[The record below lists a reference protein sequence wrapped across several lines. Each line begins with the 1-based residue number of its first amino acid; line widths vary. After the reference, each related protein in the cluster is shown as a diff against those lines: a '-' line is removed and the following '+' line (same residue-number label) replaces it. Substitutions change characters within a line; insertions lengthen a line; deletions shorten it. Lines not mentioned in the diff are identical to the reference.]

1 MKNMTEI
8 LKSEKDFPD
17 NKIENNVVESV
28 KVDTIA
34 HYGNITSF
42 EIRCRNIIPYSG
54 RNNINNLG
62 HVIRAF
68 IELMGLERE
77 DGIRLDEIK
86 DIPCRLIFDC
96 EKGEGAWGSSAIG
109 IGHFMNDKFVLF
121 DDLAKVGIE
130 D

>member
-1 MKNMTEI
+1 MEI
-8 LKSEKDFPD
+8 VLSIIAIVVSGISIIASVVCASIAYFQ
-17 NKIENNVVESV
+17 NKRI
-28 KVDTIA
+28 
-34 HYGNITSF
+34 
-42 EIRCRNIIPYSG
+42 
-54 RNNINNLG
+54 NNINNLG

-86 DIPCRLIFDC
+86 DVPCRLIFDC
-96 EKGEGAWGSSAIG
+96 EKGKGAWGSSAIG

>member
-1 MKNMTEI
+1 MNNITEI

-54 RNNINNLG
+54 RNNINNL
-62 HVIRAF
+62 H
-68 IELMGLERE
+68 
-77 DGIRLDEIK
+77 
-86 DIPCRLIFDC
+86 
-96 EKGEGAWGSSAIG
+96 
-109 IGHFMNDKFVLF
+109 
-121 DDLAKVGIE
+121 
-130 D
+130 